1 MGRFLIRR
9 FLFIFVSVIGA
20 TAFVFAPS
28 PMAGDPVL
36 LYAKPA
42 GYGMTEEYLDNLR
55 KHMGLDKPLVVQYFM
70 WLSQVARGDLGRTLL
85 ARQSVAK
92 VIRQKVF
99 NTFQLAFARWLL
111 V

>member
-20 TAFVFAPS
+20 TAFVFALS
-28 PMAGDPVL
+28 RMAGDPVL

-55 KHMGLDKPLVVQYFM
+55 KHMGLDKPMCLQYFM

-99 NTFQLAFARWLL
+99 NTFQLAFAGWLL

>member
-1 MGRFLIRR
+1 
-9 FLFIFVSVIGA
+9 
-20 TAFVFAPS
+20 
-28 PMAGDPVL
+28 
-36 LYAKPA
+36 
-42 GYGMTEEYLDNLR
+42 
-55 KHMGLDKPLVVQYFM
+55 M

-99 NTFQLAFARWLL
+99 NTFQLAFAGWLL